1 MKKIFLIFVAT
12 VMLSSCATTAKH
24 EPSLA
29 DEEEAEKAL
38 FDGYPDDLPPVPE
51 ERLRAMLADIVERE
65 NRIVGEEE
73 RGEAVD
79 EGNCTYLHTD
89 GNTHLVSL
97 NESAPYYYFCVRNGD
112 PEIPVPNYMCVV
124 YARAT
129 KKNMYNY
136 FLRRKIARSMRDLAY
151 RDPEESY
158 RAAKS
163 HEISLETTAEI
174 GGVPYEIFFTDAE
187 SPLNEDAADGEIPEP
202 SDGGVEPTPIL
213 ELKNIELDGKNWIK
227 TQYLDKRT
235 DETIANRK
243 FIIYVIMGEEDSDI
257 GEIITRSDEN
267 GYVYVKNIPDGEC
280 YGYFLDEN

>member
-1 MKKIFLIFVAT
+1 MKKIFLILTAALV
-12 VMLSSCATTAKH
+12 LSSCATTVKH

-38 FDGYPDDLPPVPE
+38 FDGYPDDLPPVSE

-213 ELKNIELDGKNWIK
+213 ELKNIELNGKNWIK

-235 DETIANRK
+235 GEPIANRK

-280 YGYFLDEN
+280 YGYFLDED

>member
-1 MKKIFLIFVAT
+1 MKKIFLILTAALV
-12 VMLSSCATTAKH
+12 LSSCATTVKH

-38 FDGYPDDLPPVPE
+38 FDGYPDDLPPVSE

-97 NESAPYYYFCVRNGD
+97 NESAPYYYFRVRNGD

-151 RDPEESY
+151 L
-158 RAAKS
+158 
-163 HEISLETTAEI
+163 IC
-174 GGVPYEIFFTDAE
+174 
-187 SPLNEDAADGEIPEP
+187 
-202 SDGGVEPTPIL
+202 TP
-213 ELKNIELDGKNWIK
+213 KK
-227 TQYLDKRT
+227 
-235 DETIANRK
+235 
-243 FIIYVIMGEEDSDI
+243 
-257 GEIITRSDEN
+257 
-267 GYVYVKNIPDGEC
+267 
-280 YGYFLDEN
+280 

>member
-1 MKKIFLIFVAT
+1 MKKIFLILAAT

-97 NESAPYYYFCVRNGD
+97 NESAPYYYFRVRNGD

-187 SPLNEDAADGEIPEP
+187 SPLNEDAADGEIPET

-235 DETIANRK
+235 GETIANRK

-280 YGYFLDEN
+280 YGYFLDED